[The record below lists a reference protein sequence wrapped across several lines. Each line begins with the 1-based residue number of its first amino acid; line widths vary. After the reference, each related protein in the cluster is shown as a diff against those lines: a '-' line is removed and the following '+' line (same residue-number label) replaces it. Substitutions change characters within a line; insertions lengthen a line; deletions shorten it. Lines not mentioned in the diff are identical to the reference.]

1 MDIFGRRRPKP
12 SFLGGIDEENP
23 TDIGKSEPERV
34 IQSHSEKNDDEKEK
48 QDVED
53 NKDNASSSSS
63 SDSSDDEDLLSD
75 SDEEWHD
82 VYTENA
88 KPPSALTVTHVNHT
102 HDLQQLAT
110 VEAAAN
116 AEHQTSDEW
125 LKSHSLEYMNLE
137 LKDLVD
143 RGKVGRLEPDLK
155 TGKPKQHIQFDA
167 YDVNEFEYKLNL
179 NIETYTKRIKW
190 LLTGSKRVF
199 GNVKGERCVLCVD
212 TSDANTGF
220 GRLTAFQESL
230 IHLIDEQL
238 PSKKGIYLMSF
249 GTDVDPLWP
258 VVRDTNIR
266 IIEEA
271 KEWVMRLKQSGGC
284 NLLKAMK
291 HIYKLKDIDSI
302 MLVLGSVPDQAS
314 DILCDYIYQMG
325 VGRSIPLHCVA
336 YDCSNQ
342 LTNFTLRNIA
352 EASGGRYHCYT
363 ASCEEQIYTG
373 TDISVLLK
381 EIQKAQDVINKIKEM
396 RQGMMGSALISIM
409 NEITTEVQKL
419 PQSRFLP
426 RPPGHDKPLKIE
438 MPKFQPKSS
447 IEWIRQHGLK
457 AKQLDLY
464 QVLAPNAYSYKEEF
478 IPVIKKAVQSQVH
491 EKAMVQFKWHDGTVK
506 NVHVDMTQLFEYQK
520 HLAATVSVYESRIDW
535 LASGSRR
542 IFGTVVEKNVVILLD
557 LSVSNVN
564 YLVHIQHSIRL
575 LMEQQLANKDYFNII
590 AFGSIAVS
598 WRPTMCK
605 PTKENL
611 QDAWRWVLDLQCA
624 GSRNFLSAF
633 RKCVE
638 NEEER
643 SHKISSEGIYLFTSG
658 VPDQDI
664 NVCQGFI
671 EETCGGKNIKLHTI
685 LFNVD
690 DYDANGAIPGRYAN
704 ITRTAECLRNLA
716 HASGGRFHWIRETG
730 IIESDDIQ
738 VVTTEVDKCLNFSR
752 KCQMLIDN
760 VKKKYHE
767 RYHSEQVLA
776 LPAPERSQRAR
787 ISGSQ
792 HLAIKY
798 EAEDVETSESNLTR
812 PRQRPS
818 SAKASSSESML
829 PMRSKDR
836 PSTARD
842 PLDRVK
848 KKKLLKSSFF
858 LDSGKHQCGDGT
870 GTVFRKYPAPR
881 PVRKSVAHPTIPDTE
896 DQRTT
901 KEWLRLY
908 SLSKLKLDLT
918 KLVSGPDCKH
928 VEDGVKSLKKQVSA
942 KYCDIFPSIN
952 VKGTVKHLQ
961 LMPHEL
967 EDYEKQV
974 EKVLKRYLKRLQW
987 LLSGSRRVFGTV
999 VHKKCAILIDTS
1011 GSMVPYMEELKKE
1024 LASLIWEQLY
1034 RQGCRFNLI
1043 RFSGNCEKWQE
1054 NIQPA
1059 TQENCHS
1066 AIKWASTLKA
1076 SGNTCTLEALQLAF
1090 DDPEIDSVYLLTD
1103 GKPDTSTSLVLRE
1116 VAENTKNLIPINTIS
1131 FNCNDNTANSFLS
1144 LLATETSGR
1153 YHRCHSDFDAQLFAH
1168 KLLTDGFNDAEYPH
1182 LPDLEGDDLRR
1193 LGQEITLARKYLQ
1206 QARQYR
1212 ALYKTKSQTSNTA
1225 DSGETARSKLSPF
1238 VVGRPKGSAR

>member
-1 MDIFGRRRPKP
+1 DT
-12 SFLGGIDEENP
+12 DEM
-23 TDIGKSEPERV
+23 
-34 IQSHSEKNDDEKEK
+34 
-48 QDVED
+48 
-53 NKDNASSSSS
+53 
-63 SDSSDDEDLLSD
+63 
-75 SDEEWHD
+75 EEWHD

-88 KPPSALTVTHVNHT
+88 KPPSALTVTHVNQT
-102 HDLQQLAT
+102 HDLQRFADI
-110 VEAAAN
+110 EAAVN
-116 AEHQTSDEW
+116 AEHQSSEEW
-125 LKSHSLEYMNLE
+125 LKLHSLQYMNLE
-137 LKDLVD
+137 LKNLVD

-179 NIETYTKRIKW
+179 AIETYTKRIKW
-190 LLTGSKRVF
+190 LLTGSKRIF
-199 GNVKGERCVLCVD
+199 GNVKGERCVVCVD

-230 IHLIDEQL
+230 IHMIDEQL
-238 PSKKGIYLMSF
+238 PSKKGLFLMSF
-249 GTDVDPLWP
+249 GSDIDPLWP
-258 VVRDTNIR
+258 VIRDVNIR
-266 IIEEA
+266 IVEEA
-271 KEWVMRLKQSGGC
+271 KEWVMRLKPTGGC

-291 HIYKLKDIDSI
+291 HVYKLKDIDSI

-342 LTNFTLRNIA
+342 LTNVTLRSIA
-352 EASGGRYHCYT
+352 EASHGRYHCYT

-373 TDISVLLK
+373 TDISAILK
-381 EIQKAQDVINKIKEM
+381 EIQKAQDVINKIKDM

-409 NEITTEVQKL
+409 NEISTEVQKL

-426 RPPGHDKPLKIE
+426 RPPGHDKPLRIE
-438 MPKFQPKSS
+438 EPKFQPKSS
-447 IEWIRQHGLK
+447 LDWVKQHGLK

-542 IFGTVVEKNVVILLD
+542 IFGTVCERNVVILVD

-564 YLVHIQHSIRL
+564 YLVHIQHSLRL
-575 LMEQQLANKDYFNII
+575 LMEQQMANKDYFNII

-598 WRPTMCK
+598 WKPTMCK

-611 QDAWRWVLDLQCA
+611 QEAWRWVLDLQCG
-624 GSRNFLSAF
+624 GSRNFLDAF

-643 SHKISSEGIYLFTSG
+643 SHHINAEGVYLFTSG
-658 VPDQDI
+658 VPDQDV
-664 NVCQGFI
+664 NVCQAFI
-671 EETCGGKNIKLHTI
+671 EESTGGRNIKLHTI

-704 ITRTAECLRNLA
+704 ITSTAESLRNLA
-716 HASGGRFHWIRETG
+716 HCSGGRFHWIRETG

-738 VVTTEVDKCLNFSR
+738 VITTEVDKCLNFSR

-760 VKKKYHE
+760 VKKKYKE
-767 RYHSEQVLA
+767 KYQHSEEFLA
-776 LPAPERSQRAR
+776 LPAPSRKPALATPAQSALPSPAGQ
-787 ISGSQ
+787 
-792 HLAIKY
+792 LAIKY
-798 EAEDVETSESNLTR
+798 EAEDAENHAMEAPYV
-812 PRQRPS
+812 RQRPS
-818 SAKASSSESML
+818 SAKTPGESML
-829 PMRSKDR
+829 PMRSKIR
-836 PSTARD
+836 PASAKETRD
-842 PLDRVK
+842 PLERVHK
-848 KKKLLKSSFF
+848 KRVVKSSFF
-858 LDSGKHQCGDGT
+858 LDHNGKSQGGDGT
-870 GTVFRKYPAPR
+870 GSVFRKYPAPR
-881 PVRKSVAHPTIPDTE
+881 PIRKSVAHPTLPDNE
-896 DQRTT
+896 DQMTS
-901 KEWLRLY
+901 KDWLRLY

-928 VEDGVKSLKKQVSA
+928 VEQKVKALNKQVSA

-952 VKGTVKHLQ
+952 IKGTVKHLQ
-961 LMPHEL
+961 LLPHEL

-1024 LASLIWEQLY
+1024 LASLVWEQLY

-1043 RFSGNCEKWQE
+1043 RFSGNCEKWNE
-1054 NIQPA
+1054 RIQPA

-1090 DDPEIDSVYLLTD
+1090 EDIEIDSVYLLTD
-1103 GKPDTSTSLVLRE
+1103 GKPDTSTSLVLRQ
-1116 VAENTKNLIPINTIS
+1116 VAENTKNMIPINTIS
-1131 FNCNDNTANSFLS
+1131 FNCNDSTANSFLQ

-1168 KLLTDGFNDAEYPH
+1168 KLLQGGFNDAEYPH
-1182 LPDLEGDDLRR
+1182 LPELEGDDLRR

-1212 ALYKTKSQTSNTA
+1212 ALYTSKSSTPAPEGSDTTQ
-1225 DSGETARSKLSPF
+1225 SKPVF
-1238 VVGRPKGSAR
+1238 VVGKPKK